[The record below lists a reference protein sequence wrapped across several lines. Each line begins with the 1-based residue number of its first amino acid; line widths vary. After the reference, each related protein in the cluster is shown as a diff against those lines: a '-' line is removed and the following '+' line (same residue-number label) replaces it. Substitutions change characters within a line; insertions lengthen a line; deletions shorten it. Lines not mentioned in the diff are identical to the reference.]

1 MYYIKLHNT
10 WRQLMNNIIQRH
22 YWDLTFLAPTG
33 SLDERMLSVR
43 ALLFSKNLEGVLE
56 TSMLDVKGHF
66 RV

>member
-1 MYYIKLHNT
+1 
-10 WRQLMNNIIQRH
+10 MNNIIQRH